1 MELSAIFK
9 EIKVDF
15 KSRRNKGKK
24 SVYRNFIIA
33 RNCANRYL
41 RRHRKVEEEI
51 YRMFHAEKKSF
62 LKVRTRKN
70 HNDKICDSLKII
82 SQKEFDV
89 SLDFT

>member
-1 MELSAIFK
+1 MSTETLSLH
-9 EIKVDF
+9 EIMLTGTLKDIE
-15 KSRRNKGKK
+15 K
-24 SVYRNFIIA
+24 
-33 RNCANRYL
+33 L
-41 RRHRKVEEEI
+41 EEEI